1 MIDPVVVGNWKM
13 FKTPSETEAL
23 LSELVA
29 PLREQVAQGGRV
41 EVVLAPPFTS
51 LPMAARMLSGT
62 GVALS
67 AQDCHWSEEGPF
79 TGEISPRM
87 LAEIGCRFVILGHSE
102 RREHFGETNHRVNLK
117 AKLAL
122 FWGLTPIIC
131 VGEKRDERDSG
142 RAEEV
147 VRRQVQRC
155 LDELTL
161 DPKQRLAMAYE
172 PVWAIGSGH
181 TPSPQ
186 EVRSVHRVIR
196 AELEGIYGQA
206 KGGDLP
212 ILYGGSIKPSNI
224 GPMMALD
231 VVDGVLVGGAS
242 LEASSFVPIV
252 EHARRSGPQGRGGV

>member
-1 MIDPVVVGNWKM
+1 VIHPVVVGNWKM
-13 FKTPSETEAL
+13 FKSPSEAEAL
-23 LSELVA
+23 LSELL
-29 PLREQVAQGGRV
+29 PLLRSPEGRVTGDV
-41 EVVLAPPFTS
+41 EVVIAPPFTS
-51 LPMAARMLSGT
+51 LPLAARMTAGS
-62 GVALS
+62 GVALA
-67 AQDCHWSEEGPF
+67 AQDCHWSEEGAF

-117 AKLAL
+117 AKMAL

-142 RAEEV
+142 RAESV

-155 LDELTL
+155 LEDLKL
-161 DPKQRLAMAYE
+161 DDNQRLAMAYE

-181 TPSPQ
+181 TPTPA
-186 EVRSVHRVIR
+186 EVRSVHQVIR
-196 AELEGIYGQA
+196 AELENVFGRR
-206 KGGDLP
+206 GGDLP
-212 ILYGGSIKPSNI
+212 ILYGGSVKPANI

-242 LEASSFVPIV
+242 LESSTFVPIV
-252 EHARRSGPQGRGGV
+252 EHVRSTGPQGAGGT